1 MLTVPE
7 VHFEVFNRHSRT
19 GCVEFTRA
27 VVASDTGKILI
38 LQSVSG
44 CVCRVGN
51 GVHGFGIDGGVAHY
65 ALERVIGV

>member
-1 MLTVPE
+1 MLPVPE
-7 VHFEVFNRHSRT
+7 VDFEVFNCHSRT
-19 GCVEFTRA
+19 GCVEFTWA

-51 GVHGFGIDGGVAHY
+51 GVHGFGVDGGVAHY
-65 ALERVIGV
+65 TLKRVIGV